1 LASRS
6 VSLFDG
12 VGGGIVTSSNFD
24 LEAVEGSSDLGRT
37 GTSRCLDELR
47 DELELQLGRTGTGT
61 ISTTTTGDGTATTGG
76 ELNLELRGALFVFS
90 ATNTTAARMH
100 ETPSTAPKIK
110 KRCRVQIENAK
121 SILQRPLE

>member
-37 GTSRCLDELR
+37 GTSQRLDELR
-47 DELELQLGRTGTGT
+47 DELELQLG
-61 ISTTTTGDGTATTGG
+61 
-76 ELNLELRGALFVFS
+76 
-90 ATNTTAARMH
+90 
-100 ETPSTAPKIK
+100 
-110 KRCRVQIENAK
+110 
-121 SILQRPLE
+121 

>member
-6 VSLFDG
+6 ASLFDG

-37 GTSRCLDELR
+37 GTSRRLDELR
-47 DELELQLGRTGTGT
+47 DERERQLGRTGTRT

-76 ELNLELRGALFVFS
+76 ELDLELRGALFVFS
-90 ATNTTAARMH
+90 AANATAARTR
-100 ETPSTAPKIK
+100 ETQQAARERK
-110 KRCRVQIENAK
+110 KN
-121 SILQRPLE
+121 PLPGPN